1 MCNIAK
7 VATAHMKT
15 DYGDFNVVAF
25 KMNDGATHLA
35 LVHGEGEIPVVRIQS
50 HCLLG
55 TAFNSKECDCGVQT
69 RAALSYLTNCKYSIL
84 FYLDQEGR
92 GYGLFS
98 KIEILSMANNNISI
112 KDAQK
117 KLGRGVDLR
126 TYDCVKDMLHY
137 LDIST
142 VDMLVGE
149 KNRFNVLQNAGIV
162 IRNYI
167 EDWQIQKE
175 REHKCELLR

>member
-1 MCNIAK
+1 MCNIAE
-7 VATAHMKT
+7 VATAFMKT

-35 LVHGEGEIPVVRIQS
+35 LVHGEGEIPVIRIQS

-55 TAFNSKECDCGVQT
+55 TAFNSKECDCGAQT
-69 RAALSYLTNCKYSIL
+69 KAALSYLTKCKYSIL

-98 KIEILSMANNNISI
+98 KIEILSIANKNISL
-112 KDAQK
+112 KDAQMQ
-117 KLGRGVDLR
+117 LGRGEDLR

-137 LDIST
+137 LGIST
-142 VDMLVGE
+142 VDILVGE
-149 KNRFNVLQNAGIV
+149 KNRFVVSQNDGIV
-162 IRNYI
+162 IRKYI
-167 EDWQIQKE
+167 KAWQIKKE
-175 REHKCELLR
+175 SERKSELL